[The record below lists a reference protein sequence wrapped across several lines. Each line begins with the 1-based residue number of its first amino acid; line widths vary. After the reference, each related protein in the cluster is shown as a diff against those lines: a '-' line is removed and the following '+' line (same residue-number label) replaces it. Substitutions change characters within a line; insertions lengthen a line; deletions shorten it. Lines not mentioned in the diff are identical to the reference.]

1 MKLLSKM
8 SIIFDH
14 IIDSFAFLA
23 GVLIVVI
30 MFLMTLEAFMR
41 YFFLIGLAWVAEIC
55 EYMLFL
61 IGFFG
66 AAWLLK
72 KQGHVNVD
80 FVLQFLNPKAKAL
93 LNMITSAMGGIVCL
107 IITWSSVEAAI
118 EHVQASIDVVKS
130 LSIPKAPF
138 LFILS
143 LGAFMLSIQFLR
155 NAYDYMTV
163 WRENKVN

>member
-41 YFFLIGLAWVAEIC
+41 YFFLIGLAWVMEIC

-72 KQGHVNVD
+72 RQGHVNVD
-80 FVLQFLNPKAKAL
+80 FVLHFLNPKARAL
-93 LNMITSAMGGIVCL
+93 LNMITSTMGSIVCL
-107 IITWSSVEAAI
+107 IITWSSMEAAI
-118 EHVQASIDVVKS
+118 EHVRSSIDVVKS

-143 LGAFMLSIQFLR
+143 FGAFMLSIQFLR
-155 NAYDYMTV
+155 NAYDYMTC
-163 WRENKVN
+163 WRENRVN